1 MKYPFKL
8 AKSNIIYISIIS
20 FIIVIYRLLINGF
33 DSYIIGGIIGT
44 VIGLFLFPLLFALLF
59 WFILGRKKNGGTTT
73 FNIAL
78 SIILLGQFSNFTQEL
93 TQKQKPINDLKEA
106 ISTYK
111 ESNKVNPDSAD
122 INYAKYS
129 GKIKTGVN
137 ELIKTSSGTEKKIFI
152 VLNEFL
158 IKTDSLNI
166 NWYKSYNDIENPRI
180 LDFKLLNNEKE
191 FDYQIGVIENY
202 TKNSK
207 NFKAFFL
214 NRITHLDNKLKKF
227 NKNNKAVKGVIR
239 GIKRKD
245 SLQRPIFIP
254 YINAHIAY
262 GENLTELLR
271 ILKKEKG
278 KWEYKNDEILLD
290 SETSQ
295 RKCDSILIN
304 ASEKEELVNE
314 LYDKLIDVM

>member
-271 ILKKEKG
+271 ILKKENG